1 MLYKIPFLL
10 QLVQS
15 TNISQ
20 QNILI
25 FLQLVSLLPVCHFY
39 SQHIHQREPLKWKV
53 TAATAAKSLQSCP
66 SLYDPIDSSP
76 PRLHR
81 PWDSPGMNTEVGCH
95 FLLQCVKVKSFS
107 RVRLFTTPWTAAYQA
122 HPSMGF
128 SRREYQSEL
137 PLPSPKMEGR
147 SPQVWG
153 RCQGLIAFCLSQ
165 LSINLGSN
173 AGEKQRTPLTVE
185 GKR

>member
-1 MLYKIPFLL
+1 MR
-10 QLVQS
+10 LVQS

-20 QNILI
+20 WNTLI
-25 FLQLVSLLPVCHFY
+25 FLQLVSLLLPVCHFY
-39 SQHIHQREPLKWKV
+39 SQHIHQREYIKWKA

-76 PRLHR
+76 PRLHH
-81 PWDSPGMNTEVGCH
+81 PWDSPGMNTGVGCH
-95 FLLQCVKVKSFS
+95 FLLQCVKVKSLS
-107 RVRLFTTPWTAAYQA
+107 RVRLFTTLWTAAYQA
-122 HPSMGF
+122 PSSMGF
-128 SRREYQSEL
+128 SRREYWSGL

-165 LSINLGSN
+165 LNINLGSN
-173 AGEKQRTPLTVE
+173 AGEKQRTTLTVE